1 VPEVL
6 LPQLKEGDLVITL
19 GAGSI
24 YRASEK
30 LVELL
35 K

>member
-1 VPEVL
+1 
-6 LPQLKEGDLVITL
+6 LKEGDLVITL

-30 LVELL
+30 LVEKL